1 MKREKSGITWILLL
15 AFLVII
21 ILAIVIIVL
30 YEPPSN
36 QKSPVTL
43 EASLEPSTIKV
54 GENSKLT
61 LEFKNQDLESHQI
74 SCKFKTNQ
82 KVIIYSGNDPLVEN
96 EYSFM
101 FEASDP
107 TEDRVLIVNALLE
120 DYVISS
126 KYTISLNLYID
137 GNEIPEEAQILTLSV
152 KES

>member
-1 MKREKSGITWILLL
+1 VVI
-15 AFLVII
+15 AF
-21 ILAIVIIVL
+21 

-36 QKSPVTL
+36 QKPPVTL
-43 EASLEPSTIKV
+43 EASLEPPTIKV

-74 SCKFKTNQ
+74 SCKFETNQ
-82 KVIIYSGNDPLVEN
+82 KVIIYSGNDPLVGN
-96 EYSFM
+96 EYSFR

-120 DYVISS
+120 DWVISS
-126 KYTISLNLYID
+126 KYTISLSLYID
-137 GNEIPEEAQILTLSV
+137 GNEIAEEAQILTLSV